1 MTEELFFLADE
12 NIPFQVVKK
21 LKSAGYKVA
30 TVDQI
35 AKPGI
40 RNDELASLSIKHGM
54 IIITRDADLAHLKLD
69 LMRKIKVIY
78 VKLRMEPDKM
88 AEYILNN
95 LSSCIEKLLT
105 SNVVILDEEG
115 CHAI

>member
-12 NIPFQVVKK
+12 NIPFQIVKK

-40 RNDELASLSIKHGM
+40 RNDELASLAIKHGM

-69 LMRKIKVIY
+69 LMRKNQCHMRQVKDGARQNGRIHIK
-78 VKLRMEPDKM
+78 
-88 AEYILNN
+88 
-95 LSSCIEKLLT
+95 
-105 SNVVILDEEG
+105 
-115 CHAI
+115 